1 MLRFP
6 RAILFAVCVLA
17 AALVPAGAQSVPEVE
32 SRLRPAVVLPGQSA
46 LLEIEMDDGLVQTAP
61 VPPVVDGLEIAQAG
75 VNRLIRDRKVRV
87 VVVYRVKP
95 QRSGAFSLPPVAI
108 KAGGRD
114 LATSGHTLTVLTAA
128 EAGPPPPA
136 SRKVHALL
144 LVAKRDPYVGE
155 RIPIQL
161 LVLVDPDALLQTL
174 ETPVLPRDGFAMDRM
189 ENPTRDELTYGGRSW
204 LSFAYPL
211 RVTPLSAGKLQLG
224 PATCAATVAVPDDSG
239 GGIFQR
245 MRSFRLPATSVA
257 VPLEVQ
263 PLPAGQPAGFSGAVG
278 DFTLSS
284 AFDPAP
290 QHAGDPAAVRLVV
303 RGSGDPANITVPHL
317 PDESN
322 WEIFEGSQ
330 DRPQEATDRE
340 SSEVVFR
347 RILRPKGTPPA
358 EVGPFEFP
366 FFNPG
371 TGHYVVA
378 RSLPLP
384 LPQGLAPSS
393 PAPPA
398 ASLPAAPAPPVQLE
412 PGAFIATVPAAARW
426 SRHPRWIRPALWSVN
441 VGGMTLLLSLVV
453 VSRRRRYL
461 ASADG
466 QRAVARRQFG
476 RRLRALAAI
485 PDESERLVGALRWVE
500 DWQSSPAARR
510 LRPDESTALAAI
522 ARRLDQVRYAPADS
536 PAPPVAPDLQATL
549 ARLLR

>member
-1 MLRFP
+1 MPRFP
-6 RAILFAVCVLA
+6 CAILHASCVLA
-17 AALVPAGAQSVPEVE
+17 AALVPAGAQPAPEVE
-32 SRLRPAVVLPGQSA
+32 SRLRPAVVLPGQAA

-61 VPPVVDGLEIAQAG
+61 APPVVDGLEIAQAG
-75 VNRLIRDRKVRV
+75 VNRVIRDRKVRIV
-87 VVVYRVKP
+87 VMYRVKP
-95 QRSGAFSLPPVAI
+95 QRSGAFSLAPVPI

-114 LATSGHTLTVLTAA
+114 LATPGHTLTVLTAA

-136 SRKVHALL
+136 SRKVHTLL

-161 LVLVDPDALLQTL
+161 LVLVDPDAPLQTL
-174 ETPVLPRDGFAMDRM
+174 ETPVLPRDGFAMERM
-189 ENPTRDELTYGGRSW
+189 ENPTRGELTFGGRSW

-211 RVTPLSAGKLQLG
+211 RATPLSAGELRLG
-224 PATCAATVAVPDDSG
+224 PATCAATVAVPDDSD

-245 MRSFRLPATSVA
+245 MRSFRLPTTSAA
-257 VPLEVQ
+257 VPLEVK

-278 DFTLSS
+278 DFTISS

-290 QHAGDPAAVRLVV
+290 QHAGDPVAVRLVV
-303 RGSGDPANITVPHL
+303 RGWGDPANITAPRL
-317 PDESN
+317 PDETN

-330 DRPQEATDRE
+330 DRPQEANNRE

-371 TGHYVVA
+371 TGRYAVA

-398 ASLPAAPAPPVQLE
+398 AALPAAPAPPVKLE
-412 PGAFIATVPAAARW
+412 PGAFIATVPATARW
-426 SRHPRWIRPALWSVN
+426 SQPPRWFRPALGAVHG
-441 VGGMTLLLSLVV
+441 VGVTLFLSLVF
-453 VSRRRRYL
+453 VSWRRRHL

-466 QRAVARRQFG
+466 QRAVARRRLR
-476 RRLRALAAI
+476 RRLRALAAQ

-522 ARRLDQVRYAPADS
+522 ARRLDHVRYAPADS
-536 PAPPVAPDLQATL
+536 AAPPVVPDLRATL